1 MDYHVWAC
9 ALTIAIATRAHH
21 GWLLKL
27 AVCSACLCLLAP
39 AALSAQDKPSPDK
52 QAQYREL
59 IEKGLQE
66 YALGHWPEAR
76 VFFGDAHTIWPN
88 ARTLRGLGMSC
99 YEGRSYVEAIDY
111 LERALANRIQPLTSK
126 LETEAQ
132 GILAQAKRFVSSAY
146 VRATPA
152 HAELSLDD
160 QPVKPRSNGA
170 VLLNPGEHILQI
182 SSPGYRTELRT
193 LHGESGRELHVQ
205 VDLRSADELQ
215 PTASSSLSLSSVEP
229 IAEPIAASSR
239 PNGPV
244 RDGFASQ
251 SATAAAALSALGLA
265 GLATGWVF
273 YALRDDLRVELWE
286 HGLSDEEGFEQSKF
300 SDYQT
305 RGGVALGAASMG
317 AVAMSLAQYFWL
329 PDVEPVPAWAW
340 AAGGVGAALAVGAL
354 SWAVFGQ
361 HCEVTDRLAFCRS
374 TLSDSTFAPMLA
386 LQSLPLLSLPIMY
399 AVRERLPVAN
409 ARLALGGSAGST
421 RGLQLSI
428 AGAF

>member
-1 MDYHVWAC
+1 
-9 ALTIAIATRAHH
+9 
-21 GWLLKL
+21 
-27 AVCSACLCLLAP
+27 
-39 AALSAQDKPSPDK
+39 
-52 QAQYREL
+52 
-59 IEKGLQE
+59 
-66 YALGHWPEAR
+66 
-76 VFFGDAHTIWPN
+76 
-88 ARTLRGLGMSC
+88 
-99 YEGRSYVEAIDY
+99 
-111 LERALANRIQPLTSK
+111 
-126 LETEAQ
+126 
-132 GILAQAKRFVSSAY
+132 
-146 VRATPA
+146 
-152 HAELSLDD
+152 
-160 QPVKPRSNGA
+160 
-170 VLLNPGEHILQI
+170 
-182 SSPGYRTELRT
+182 
-193 LHGESGRELHVQ
+193 
-205 VDLRSADELQ
+205 
-215 PTASSSLSLSSVEP
+215 
-229 IAEPIAASSR
+229 
-239 PNGPV
+239 
-244 RDGFASQ
+244 
-251 SATAAAALSALGLA
+251 
-265 GLATGWVF
+265 VF